1 VPVEEPPQR
10 SDGKAVTASGKLCL
24 QFYECHVSGL
34 LEDPDNEIALGLDA
48 LRAAIASQGS
58 RLRRPSLTRSL
69 TPADG
74 TRDPDTEAFRRL
86 TPRHSISDGGN
97 HTFTKVEREGLCHR
111 NWPPSASLDIES
123 ARDRFGNLEG
133 SVRSRGEIATPLT
146 VRDLIEAGLNKPAG
160 SQALWG

>member
-10 SDGKAVTASGKLCL
+10 SNGKAVTASGKLCL

-34 LEDPDNEIALGLDA
+34 LDDPDNEIALGLDA

-86 TPRHSISDGGN
+86 TPRHSFIDGGQP
-97 HTFTKVEREGLCHR
+97 HVHEGRARGAL
-111 NWPPSASLDIES
+111 SSKLASF
-123 ARDRFGNLEG
+123 RQPR
-133 SVRSRGEIATPLT
+133 R
-146 VRDLIEAGLNKPAG
+146 
-160 SQALWG
+160 